1 MAGQESAPL
10 LSTEDTRLYAGEKE
24 PEAKAAPENPPPMQ
38 TPAMAPTPVP
48 MDRQLWS
55 TGLFEC
61 WGRGDGF
68 DSSDCEVC
76 ALGTFAPCILYGS
89 NMERLHPNESGSFFN
104 NCWAYCGLFV
114 IGKLLMKGNF
124 LAPCLSFPLRT
135 ELRSKYNLQG
145 QAEQIHQSSGCCG
158 SWIAEASDRESCE
171 AVCDCCVHYFCHPCA
186 LCQEGR
192 EIRRRIPAT
201 SGPAVVAAPLS
212 APQQQIMTAGKQ
224 PLATG
229 GRLAMAPHLAAREA
243 GGAAAAP
250 VDHDAVLDG
259 LRARR
264 VDARGGG
271 RDGGAKSPVEAAG
284 DGGLRAFSSAE
295 VARHASPRDCWLIVR
310 GYVYDV
316 TAWSVVPLNILLV
329 YVNYSVPR
337 HPGGSL
343 IYVKAGGSLRCL
355 LLIDDSSLEVS
366 KTKLLDRYCIGRV
379 DSQGDK
385 DATSRLLRYS
395 EDDGARDF
403 YTTLKRRVEAY
414 FQEQKVDPRSHPHMF
429 MKTFLICA
437 GYILCYFATFFY
449 FQNTLLM
456 LSAALGMGVLAAEV
470 GVSIQHD
477 ANHGAYSRWTNLGFL
492 MSTSLD
498 LVGASSFMWRQQHVV
513 GHHVSTNVNEFDP
526 DIRVKDPDV
535 RRVTIA
541 QPWQWYHA
549 YQKYYLGALYGLLAI
564 KSIFVDDFS
573 AYFSGKIG
581 SVQVAKMTTI
591 EEIIFFGG
599 KAAYATYMFVIP
611 SLFGVHGQF
620 TNFSLFLLSQLMT
633 GWILA
638 FMFQVAHVVDEAEFY
653 NPSNAGR
660 LATIPRGWAA
670 AQVAT
675 TTDFS
680 HGSFFWTHFSG
691 GLNYQIEHHL
701 FPAMCHVRYPSI
713 QPIVQRACEE
723 FNVPYHCFQSFWSAL
738 QSHFA
743 YLEKAGRITLAMATE
758 GVFLKAVAS
767 FSYSG
772 TSFLQ
777 CPHLHPRAA
786 RGQRHTK
793 HRLHSTTAPSTR
805 FGEHS

>member
-1 MAGQESAPL
+1 MASQESAPL
-10 LSTEDTRLYAGEKE
+10 LSTEETRLYAGEKE
-24 PEAKAAPENPPPMQ
+24 PEAKAAPENPAPMQ
-38 TPAMAPTPVP
+38 TPPVAPTPIP
-48 MDRQLWS
+48 MERQLWR

-61 WGRGDGF
+61 WGRGDGL

-114 IGKLLMKGNF
+114 LGKLLMKGNF

-135 ELRSKYNLQG
+135 ELRLKYNLQG

-158 SWIAEASDRESCE
+158 SCITETSDR
-171 AVCDCCVHYFCHPCA
+171 
-186 LCQEGR
+186 
-192 EIRRRIPAT
+192 
-201 SGPAVVAAPLS
+201 
-212 APQQQIMTAGKQ
+212 
-224 PLATG
+224 
-229 GRLAMAPHLAAREA
+229 GRLTMAPHLAAREA

-264 VDARGGG
+264 VDAHGGG

-295 VARHASPRDCWLIVR
+295 VASHASPNDCWLIVR
-310 GYVYDV
+310 GFVYDV

-329 YVNYSVPR
+329 YVK
-337 HPGGSL
+337 HPCTRGSL
-343 IYVKAGGSLRCL
+343 LCL
-355 LLIDDSSLEVS
+355 LLLDDSSLEVA
-366 KTKLLDRYCIGRV
+366 KTSRKLLDRYCIGKV
-379 DSQGDK
+379 NSQGDK

-395 EDDGARDF
+395 DDDGARDF

-414 FQEQKVDPRSHPHMF
+414 FQERKVDPRSHPHMF
-429 MKTFLICA
+429 IKTFLICA
-437 GYILCYFATFFY
+437 GYIMCYFATFFY

-456 LSAALGMGVLAAEV
+456 LSVALGMGVLAAEV

-513 GHHVSTNVNEFDP
+513 GHHVCTNVNEFDP

-564 KSIFVDDFS
+564 KSIFMDDFS

-581 SVQVAKMTTI
+581 SVQVAKMTPI
-591 EEIIFFGG
+591 EKMIFFGG

-611 SLFGVHGQF
+611 SVFGVHGQF
-620 TNFSLFLLSQLMT
+620 INFSLFLLSQLMT

-653 NPSNAGR
+653 NPSNSSR

-701 FPAMCHVRYPSI
+701 FPAMCHVHYPSI
-713 QPIVQRACEE
+713 QPIVQRTCEE
-723 FNVPYHCFQSFWSAL
+723 FNVPYHCFPSFWSAL
-738 QSHFA
+738 HAHFA
-743 YLEKAGRITLAMATE
+743 YLEKVGSQ
-758 GVFLKAVAS
+758 G
-767 FSYSG
+767 YS
-772 TSFLQ
+772 L
-777 CPHLHPRAA
+777 HLS
-786 RGQRHTK
+786 G
-793 HRLHSTTAPSTR
+793 
-805 FGEHS
+805 